1 MTAFHFELVAPERLL
16 FSGNVE
22 SVILSGTEGEMTV
35 LADQAPAMTT
45 LKPGI
50 VTYAESGGAVKKLF
64 VRAGFADI
72 APGGLTILAETA
84 VPLEELS
91 AASMDAE
98 IKAAAGLAASASA
111 GEAARLAGEK
121 LAQLNELKAVL
132 KL

>member
-35 LADQAPAMTT
+35 LADEAPAITT

-50 VTYAESGGAVKKLF
+50 VTYAETSGAIRKLF
-64 VRAGFADI
+64 VRGGFADI
-72 APGGLTILAETA
+72 APTGLTILAENA
-84 VPLEELS
+84 VPLEEMS
-91 AASMDAE
+91 AVRMDSE
-98 IKAAAGLAASASA
+98 IKTAGELAAVASV
-111 GEAARLAGEK
+111 GEASRLASEK
-121 LAQLNELKAVL
+121 LAQLHELKASL